1 MSKIKYTPMMSQY
14 LKIKENYQ
22 DTLILFRLG
31 DFYELFFD
39 DALIASKELELV
51 LTGRDAGVKDRVPMC
66 GVPYHAIDS
75 YIDKLI
81 KRGYKVGIVEQLED
95 PALAKGIVKRDVV
108 QIMSPGT
115 LIGVGLKE
123 KENNYILAIHDYD
136 LFYTMAFC
144 DISTGE
150 LGVLNVEHDS
160 DKLINEIMTF
170 ESKELLVN
178 NVFNTKIFSD
188 IKERLRIT
196 ISRYNDIELTLDYE
210 NLISEVKDLH
220 QIETLKFLIDYL
232 VNTQKRSLDYLQN
245 AKIIKTNQ
253 YLKMDS
259 FTRNNLELTRTLRS
273 EDRYGSLL
281 WVIDKTKTAMGSRLL
296 KSWIQRPL
304 VLQSEIEERL
314 VIVDALINNFIVREE
329 LVKQLDSVYDLPRLI
344 AKISYG
350 NANGRDLIQLA
361 NSLSALPKIKEVLQ
375 SSGDKALIQLSK
387 RIEIMKDIVDLIG
400 ISIVD
405 NPPISV
411 KEGGLIKT
419 KYNKDLD

>member
-39 DALIASKELELV
+39 DAVIASKELELV

-188 IKERLRIT
+188 IKERLGIT

-232 VNTQKRSLDYLQN
+232 VNTKKKLDICKMQN
-245 AKIIKTNQ
+245 
-253 YLKMDS
+253 
-259 FTRNNLELTRTLRS
+259 
-273 EDRYGSLL
+273 
-281 WVIDKTKTAMGSRLL
+281 
-296 KSWIQRPL
+296 
-304 VLQSEIEERL
+304 
-314 VIVDALINNFIVREE
+314 
-329 LVKQLDSVYDLPRLI
+329 
-344 AKISYG
+344 
-350 NANGRDLIQLA
+350 
-361 NSLSALPKIKEVLQ
+361 
-375 SSGDKALIQLSK
+375 
-387 RIEIMKDIVDLIG
+387 
-400 ISIVD
+400 
-405 NPPISV
+405 
-411 KEGGLIKT
+411 
-419 KYNKDLD
+419 NKD